1 MYVRTYLRT
10 YVRTYIRTYV
20 HTYIRTY
27 VRTYVHTYIRTYI
40 YIYGMMIYCTVFT
53 CITSYCIGYYYVM
66 LLVHLGLL
74 KTLHLRLGGFGADAD
89 VQQHGLRGP
98 PRCVFRSKLSS
109 RWLQNIGRAL
119 LIFEGYLWNTVKL
132 QLIWNG
138 FIWWR
143 SHFLELFAKKLRAFD
158 WQKSLWKRSKFQHQK
173 ST

>member
-1 MYVRTYLRT
+1 MSYRVILYHCIFSHMLLCSVVSIYRSIYCMIFININIQTYIHTYVRTYLRT

-20 HTYIRTY
+20 HTYVHTY
-27 VRTYVHTYIRTYI
+27 ICTYVHTYIH
-40 YIYGMMIYCTVFT
+40 IYGMMIYCTVFT

-132 QLIWNG
+132 QLI
-138 FIWWR
+138 
-143 SHFLELFAKKLRAFD
+143 
-158 WQKSLWKRSKFQHQK
+158 
-173 ST
+173 